1 MKRFKKL
8 GILLTVLVVACVA
21 TLVVSQHEQ
30 KQERIKNS
38 DEVILEIPSDTVSAL
53 AWEYA
58 QGEGLS
64 FYKNDSGWHY
74 AEDEAFPVSEEKVL
88 NILSNFESFGVR
100 FVIEDVEDYSQ
111 YGLDKPECTLHIAT
125 EGQSYDI
132 KLGAFSKMDQQRYVD
147 IGDGNVYLV
156 SEDPMDY
163 VDSALSSMIQND
175 VLPGFEN
182 VVDIRFT
189 GKENYIVQR
198 LEDTNYSYSASD
210 VYFVQQNGKY
220 LPLDKAAV
228 TRYLNT
234 IASLDLQTYVTYNAS
249 AEELAAYG
257 LDQPELSVTVN
268 YTDTEEDSEEEIP
281 DVCIIHISRNPEEL
295 KAAQEAEAKGEN
307 AEAVSMYVRVGDS
320 QIVYELDKVDYGI
333 LSAASYD
340 DLRHKEV
347 FWGDFE
353 EVFQIDITLE
363 GQTHTLVSEK
373 NADDE
378 RVWRFLTEE
387 IEPEETQ
394 TDSTEESQEEEP
406 EDDTL
411 DLSDFADALTVLYA
425 DSFTSQEPTGKEE
438 IRVKLHLENENFP
451 EIEII
456 LYRYD
461 GSNCLAVIDGES
473 VSLVPRASVM
483 ELVET
488 VQAIVLN

>member
-111 YGLDKPECTLHIAT
+111 YGLDEPECTLHIST
-125 EGQSYDI
+125 EDTAYDI
-132 KLGAFSKMDQQRYVD
+132 KLGDYSKMDEQRYVD

-156 SEDPMDY
+156 DEDPMDF
-163 VDSALSSMIQND
+163 VDAALSSMIEND
-175 VLPGFEN
+175 DIPGFEK

-189 GKENYIVQR
+189 GEVNDIIER
-198 LEDTNYSYSASD
+198 IEESDYSYSDSD
-210 VYFVQQNGKY
+210 VYFIQRDGKY
-220 LPLDKAAV
+220 LPLDTSAV

-234 IASLDLQTYVTYNAS
+234 ITALNLGNYVTYNATE
-249 AEELAAYG
+249 EELKTYG
-257 LDQPELSVTVN
+257 LDAPELSVTVN
-268 YTDTEEDSEEEIP
+268 YTYTDEESEEQIA
-281 DVCIIHISRNPEEL
+281 DACVIHISRNPEEL
-295 KAAQEAEAKGEN
+295 AAAEEAEAKGEN

-320 QIVYELDKVDYGI
+320 QIVYELDSVDYAI
-333 LSAASYD
+333 LSNTAYD
-340 DLRHKEV
+340 DLRHKEI
-347 FWGDFE
+347 FWADFAD
-353 EVFQIDITLE
+353 VYQVDITLE
-363 GQTHTLVSEK
+363 GAKHTLISEE
-373 NADDE
+373 NG
-378 RVWRFLTEE
+378 EE
-387 IEPEETQ
+387 GRLWQYPEET
-394 TDSTEESQEEEP
+394 TAPTEEATETAEEAQE
-406 EDDTL
+406 DSL
-411 DLSDFADALTVLYA
+411 DLTDFEEALNALYA
-425 DSFTSQEPTGKEE
+425 DSFTSEAPTGKEE
-438 IRVKLHLENENFP
+438 IRLTLYLEKDAFP
-451 EIEII
+451 ETEII

-461 GSNCLAVIDGES
+461 GTNCLAVVDGES
-473 VSLVPRASVM
+473 VSLIPRSSVVALI
-483 ELVET
+483 EAVH
-488 VQAIVLN
+488 AIVLN